1 MRSFCVRHGVSES
14 YYPTSLK
21 STQVTLSSRYLL
33 FPRLVLLFVSLLCYH
48 ERKFSVFSRWRCQHW
63 LETRSGLDSDIC
75 ECRYR
80 GRASMFHMSE
90 VLAERMGWL
99 PGGVCIAPSS
109 YRHYHR
115 LCSRR
120 LWLGPTYILP
130 RIQWGSA
137 PAILQPSCASLLCR
151 GIELCQDGHCCIV
164 YASDSWLRGPHTP
177 SRAMDSRYLGLYCQ
191 HYGYHRLLYCLHSNR
206 EIMKPFN

>member
-1 MRSFCVRHGVSES
+1 MRRTEAKKIGFADIF
-14 YYPTSLK
+14 LW
-21 STQVTLSSRYLL
+21 LSG
-33 FPRLVLLFVSLLCYH
+33 F
-48 ERKFSVFSRWRCQHW
+48 
-63 LETRSGLDSDIC
+63 DSDIC

-99 PGGVCIAPSS
+99 PGGVCIGKHPPSRHTFHTRKILTVIAAPSS